1 MVLDAL
7 QAVLMVVIIIA
18 VGYFISYKGW
28 ANKSVTGFISKLI
41 VNITLPATAVM
52 AFLNSFTVEK
62 IAGSWVYIVASFAAI
77 GALYALSK
85 LVARVAKIKK
95 TQRGVFGALFSFS
108 NSVYIGLPVATAIFG
123 QDALVFA
130 LFYYMA
136 NTTFMNS
143 VGYVEIAR
151 DGMEIACA
159 ANKSVPAKCFTGKQ
173 IVKKIFQPPL
183 IAVIVGFLLVLL
195 RVELPVF
202 LSSAL
207 TYIGDITSPLA
218 LLFVGM
224 ILQRA
229 GFSCLK
235 KIDRGISLSIVG
247 RFVAAPFIM
256 LLVATLLGLPDFPTE
271 VLIVQ
276 MSLPAMVATA
286 IFAEISGADTEFAT
300 KSIAVTTLLSFITIP
315 LYIFLFTYL

>member
-1 MVLDAL
+1 
-7 QAVLMVVIIIA
+7 MVVVIIA
-18 VGYFISYKGW
+18 VGYFVSYKGW

-52 AFLNSFTVEK
+52 AFFNSFTVDTL
-62 IAGSWVYIVASFAAI
+62 AASWVYIAASFAAI

-85 LVARVAKIKK
+85 LVAKIAKIKK
-95 TQRGVFGALFSFS
+95 TQRGVFTALFSFS

-123 QDALVFA
+123 QNALVFA

-143 VGYVEIAR
+143 VGFVEIAR
-151 DGMEIACA
+151 DGMQIACIEDGA
-159 ANKSVPAKCFTGKQ
+159 GSLPKKCFTGKQ
-173 IVKKIFQPPL
+173 IVKKVFQPPM

-195 RVELPVF
+195 RIELPDF

-224 ILQRA
+224 ILHRA
-229 GFSCLK
+229 GISCLK
-235 KIDRGISLSIVG
+235 KIDRGISLSLLG
-247 RFVAAPFIM
+247 RFVAAPLIM
-256 LLVATLLGLPDFPTE
+256 LAVAALFGLPKLPTE
-271 VLIVQ
+271 VLVVQ

-286 IFAEISGADTEFAT
+286 IFAEISHADTEFAT
-300 KSIAVTTLLSFITIP
+300 KGVAVTTLLSFAAIP
-315 LYIFLFTYL
+315 AYILLFAYL